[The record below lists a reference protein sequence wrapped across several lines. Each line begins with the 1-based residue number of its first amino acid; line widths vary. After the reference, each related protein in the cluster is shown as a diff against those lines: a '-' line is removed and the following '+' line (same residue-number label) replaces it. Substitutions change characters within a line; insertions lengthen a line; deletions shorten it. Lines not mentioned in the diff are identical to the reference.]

1 MDKLNVKQELFAQG
15 IAKGLSQLRA
25 YVEAGYKPSEGA
37 ACRLSSNVKVA
48 ARIAE
53 LQAKGADKALV
64 TVETINEKLIES
76 YEMAEQ
82 MKQAAA
88 MTQAA
93 MAQAKIFGLDVNK
106 HEVGGTGGGP
116 LSFEV
121 NFVDD

>member
-15 IAKGLSQLRA
+15 IAKGLPQLRA
-25 YVEAGYKPSEGA
+25 YVEAGYKPSEAG
-37 ACRLSSNVKVA
+37 ACRLASHVKVS

-53 LQAKGADKALV
+53 LQARAADKAVV
-64 TVETINEKLIES
+64 TIDTINEKLVES
-76 YEMAEQ
+76 YAMARSME
-82 MKQAAA
+82 QAAA